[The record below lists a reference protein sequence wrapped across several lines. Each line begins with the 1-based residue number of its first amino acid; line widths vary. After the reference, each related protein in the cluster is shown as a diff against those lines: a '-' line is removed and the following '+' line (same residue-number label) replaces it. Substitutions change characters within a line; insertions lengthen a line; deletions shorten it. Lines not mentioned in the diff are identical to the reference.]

1 MKLTKLLSFGALI
14 ALLIGFLT
22 SCDTTTT
29 NTEPGDGNV
38 KLQFK
43 TIHGTSSSKAVS
55 SGYTTSSSHDS
66 LLIEGSNGTL
76 QIDDIRLIVAEFEMD
91 PSDADDDS
99 TELEEFESDPFF
111 VDLPLGEETLS
122 LANSQIQAGLYEEL
136 EFEVEDL
143 DFDEEEG
150 EEQQHQALVDSIRS
164 EFADW
169 PNEASMMVAGTF
181 TPTGGDPQGFTV
193 FAEAEIEIEREFN
206 PPLEVTEDNIQQV
219 VSVRINPTRWFEQS
233 DGSVLDLSQYDW
245 DQHHQLLE
253 FEAEFENGIE
263 EIEVDDEDED
273 DDEDDDSDD

>member
-1 MKLTKLLSFGALI
+1 MKLTKLLSFATLI

-22 SCDTTTT
+22 SCDTTNT
-29 NTEPGDGNV
+29 NTELGDGNV
-38 KLQFK
+38 ELQFK
-43 TIHGTSSSKAVS
+43 TVSSNTSSKTVFPPNN
-55 SGYTTSSSHDS
+55 TSSSHDS

-76 QIDDIRLIVAEFEMD
+76 QIDDIRFIVAEFEMD
-91 PSDADDDS
+91 PSEADDDS

-122 LANSQIQAGLYEEL
+122 LANNQITAGLYEEL

-150 EEQQHQALVDSIRS
+150 EEEQHQALIDSIRS
-164 EFADW
+164 DFADW
-169 PNEASMMVAGTF
+169 PNEASMMVVGTF
-181 TPTGGDPQGFTV
+181 TPTDGDSQSFTV

-219 VSVRINPTRWFEQS
+219 VSVRINPVRWFEQS

-245 DQHHQLLE
+245 DQHQQLLE
-253 FEAEFENGIE
+253 FEAEFENGVE
-263 EIEVDDEDED
+263 EIEVQ
-273 DDEDDDSDD
+273 DEDDDSDE